1 MGFATLQIETIVNP
15 IKSGMR
21 TIKNMPDTLVGGIA
35 KILLGRGPMKQSSF
49 LDVMPAIEV
58 KESVPSVCVVFKTH
72 STVSELLAMT
82 YSIRPAQKCLL
93 SRVVF
98 RYGRYA
104 KTKRARASNATLGT
118 LISDEPGGAE
128 RRLLINYNMAG

>member
-1 MGFATLQIETIVNP
+1 MQIETIVNP

-58 KESVPSVCVVFKTH
+58 KESVPSMCMCCLQNTQHSIGVAGHDIFYTAGAKVSIVACCFSLRSLCKDKT
-72 STVSELLAMT
+72 
-82 YSIRPAQKCLL
+82 
-93 SRVVF
+93 
-98 RYGRYA
+98 
-104 KTKRARASNATLGT
+104 RARIECNVWEHS
-118 LISDEPGGAE
+118 
-128 RRLLINYNMAG
+128 